1 MKRNPGR
8 NLETGTEAKS
18 MEDCSYWLV
27 LHNLF
32 SLLPYPPG
40 PLSHGCHQPL
50 LGWALPHEHESR
62 NAPTDLSSGLS
73 DGDRTFSIEGSLFP
87 EDYYLYQAGG
97 KKPTNQH
104 SYPFHPVFAL
114 QDLP

>member
-1 MKRNPGR
+1 
-8 NLETGTEAKS
+8 

-40 PLSHGCHQPL
+40 PPSQGCHQPL

-73 DGDRTFSIEGSLFP
+73 DGGIFSIEGSLFP
-87 EDYYLYQAGG
+87 EDYYLYQMG
-97 KKPTNQH
+97 KKTNKQLTSIATH
-104 SYPFHPVFAL
+104 FIQFLLCKTCLETTQSWL
-114 QDLP
+114 